1 MDFLILFSFFITPG
15 FAAAP
20 PVKNDLASL
29 STPGLTLIRIYKAS
43 VSSQE
48 IMWVPDN
55 GTFFNPNPA
64 ASLIKR
70 VCISSNLP
78 ACAFGATNGTW
89 IAAYN
94 NTNHGCSTISPP
106 LVFNI
111 GFCCLSLDDCALL
124 DGPFALRT
132 RFTEVA
138 KAHLHDLPN
147 GALNLTKSSGN
158 VSHINVPTNGTTFS
172 FGAAGSHISQVC
184 LGTGIGACMFQAADG
199 MAYTAWAFGGCVNV
213 DPTKGLDNGFCCKD
227 LYNCG
232 TFNLP
237 RSVRDV
243 SLQTRGKVVNNSLA
257 ILFEGPPDI
266 AAWEL
271 VLTNLV
277 GFNVTDHVSW
287 SVGQVCLM
295 VSNQSTES
303 FANDTDLS
311 HSQRLLF
318 VRSLLWMDQLMLLS
332 VARMAIAPLSVLLR
346 SSLMVAVAMHGT
358 NAMHPQSR
366 PSAKP

>member
-1 MDFLILFSFFITPG
+1 MDFLILVSFFIDSG
-15 FAAAP
+15 LAAAL
-20 PVKNDLASL
+20 PVSNDLASS
-29 STPGLTLIRIYKAS
+29 STPGFTPIRIYKAS
-43 VSSQE
+43 VSSQDTV
-48 IMWVPDN
+48 WVPDN

-70 VCISSNLP
+70 VCISSNMP

-94 NTNHGCSTISPP
+94 STNRGCRTISPP

-111 GFCCLSLDDCALL
+111 GFCCLSLDDCALV
-124 DGPFALRT
+124 DGPLALRT
-132 RFTEVA
+132 RSTEVA
-138 KAHLHDLPN
+138 RAHPHGLPN
-147 GALNLTKSSGN
+147 GALNLMKSSGN
-158 VSHINVPTNGTTFS
+158 VAQINVPTNGTTFS
-172 FGAAGSHISQVC
+172 FGAAGGHVSQVC
-184 LGTGIGACMFQAADG
+184 LGNGIGACMFQAADG
-199 MAYTAWAFGGCVNV
+199 TAYTAWILGGCINV

-237 RSVRDV
+237 RSFRDV

-271 VLTNLV
+271 ILTNLV

-295 VSNQSTES
+295 VINQSTQP
-303 FANDTDLS
+303 FANDPDLS

-318 VRSLLWMDQLMLLS
+318 AHSLLWMDQLMLLS

-346 SSLMVAVAMHGT
+346 SSSMVAVAMHGT